1 MKNKSCC
8 ANNYVINFNRKRY
21 SQRTS
26 NKQILSNIFYIMLIR
41 CIFITDICDTI
52 SKLNLK
58 CKKYLY
64 LKMKNK
70 RLIIFASIMSFCTST
85 FVSAF
90 IVFLKIGLQ
99 TDFLAKWFE
108 RFLIA
113 WPVVFFCI
121 IIFVPLINAFLDRYL
136 KNEN

>member
-1 MKNKSCC
+1 MHILFLPLFCAASILDLRDKNIIYK
-8 ANNYVINFNRKRY
+8 I
-21 SQRTS
+21 
-26 NKQILSNIFYIMLIR
+26 
-41 CIFITDICDTI
+41 
-52 SKLNLK
+52 
-58 CKKYLY
+58 
-64 LKMKNK
+64 MKNK

-90 IVFLKIGLQ
+90 IVFLKIGWN
-99 TDFLAKWFE
+99 TDFLTKWFE

-121 IIFVPLINAFLDRYL
+121 IIFVPLINTFLDRFL

>member
-1 MKNKSCC
+1 
-8 ANNYVINFNRKRY
+8 
-21 SQRTS
+21 
-26 NKQILSNIFYIMLIR
+26 MLIM
-41 CIFITDICDTI
+41 CIFITDIYDAI
-52 SKLNLK
+52 SKLNLNL
-58 CKKYLY
+58 KYLY

-121 IIFVPLINAFLDRYL
+121 IIFVPLINSFLDRFL

>member
-1 MKNKSCC
+1 
-8 ANNYVINFNRKRY
+8 
-21 SQRTS
+21 
-26 NKQILSNIFYIMLIR
+26 
-41 CIFITDICDTI
+41 
-52 SKLNLK
+52 
-58 CKKYLY
+58 
-64 LKMKNK
+64 
-70 RLIIFASIMSFCTST
+70 MSFCTST

-113 WPVVFFCI
+113 WPVVFLYNN
-121 IIFVPLINAFLDRYL
+121 FVPLINAFLDRYL

>member
-1 MKNKSCC
+1 
-8 ANNYVINFNRKRY
+8 
-21 SQRTS
+21 
-26 NKQILSNIFYIMLIR
+26 MLIR
-41 CIFITDICDTI
+41 CILITEICDAI
-52 SKLNLK
+52 SKFNLK
-58 CKKYLY
+58 YKKYLY

-99 TDFLAKWFE
+99 KDFLAKWFE

>member
-1 MKNKSCC
+1 
-8 ANNYVINFNRKRY
+8 
-21 SQRTS
+21 
-26 NKQILSNIFYIMLIR
+26 MLIR
-41 CIFITDICDTI
+41 CIFITYICDAI

-99 TDFLAKWFE
+99 KDFLAKWFE

>member
-1 MKNKSCC
+1 MKNKS
-8 ANNYVINFNRKRY
+8 
-21 SQRTS
+21 
-26 NKQILSNIFYIMLIR
+26 
-41 CIFITDICDTI
+41 
-52 SKLNLK
+52 
-58 CKKYLY
+58 
-64 LKMKNK
+64 
-70 RLIIFASIMSFCTST
+70 LIIFASIMSFCTST